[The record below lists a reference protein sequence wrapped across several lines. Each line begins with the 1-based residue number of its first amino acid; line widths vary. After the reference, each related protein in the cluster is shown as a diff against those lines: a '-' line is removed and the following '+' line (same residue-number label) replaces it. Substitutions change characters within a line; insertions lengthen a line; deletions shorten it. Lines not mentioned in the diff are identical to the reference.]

1 MEQTYQYSWIIP
13 FLPLPVP
20 MLIGAGLL
28 LFPSATK
35 SLRRMWAFQSVF
47 LLSIVMIFSIN
58 LFIQQINGSSIYQYV
73 WSWIINNDFS
83 LEFGYLIDPL
93 TSIMS
98 ILITTIGIMV
108 LIYSDNYMSYDQGYL
123 RFFAYMSFFST
134 SMLGLVTSS
143 NLIQIYIFWELVGMC
158 SYLLIGFWFTRPVSA
173 NACQKAFVTNR
184 VGDFGLLLGILGFY
198 WITGSFEFRDLFK
211 IFNNLISNNHNEVN
225 FLFVTFCA
233 VLLFSGAVAK
243 SAQFPLHVWLPDA
256 MEGPTPISA
265 LIHAATMV
273 AAGIFLVARLIPLF
287 IVIPHIMNFISLVG
301 VITILFGATFA
312 LAQKDIKRGLAYS
325 TMSQL
330 GYMMLALGM
339 GSYRSALFH
348 LITHA
353 YSKALLFLGS
363 GSVIHSM
370 ETLVGYSPNK
380 SQNMVYMGGLTK
392 HIPITKTAFLLG
404 TLSLCG
410 IPPLAC
416 FWSKDEILNDTWLY
430 SPIFAIIAWFTAGLT
445 AFYMFRIYLL
455 TFEGHL
461 NVHFQN
467 YSGKKNTPL
476 YSISLW
482 GKEDSKRINKNF
494 RLLTLLTMKNHDIF
508 SFFSKKTY
516 LILIDQNSRNITQ
529 PFITITHF
537 GNKKFFLYP
546 YESDNTMLFPILVLV
561 LFTLFVGSLG
571 IPFNQEGLYLDILS
585 KWLTPSINLLH
596 QNLNNSI
603 DWYEF
608 LKDAIFS
615 VSIALFG
622 IFIAFFLYKPV
633 YSSLQN
639 WDLINSFVKTGPKR
653 ILLDKI
659 INGIYDWSYNRGYI
673 DAFYARFLIGGIRGL
688 TKLTSFFDRRVIDG
702 ITNGV
707 GVLSFFVGE
716 GIKSAGSGRIS
727 SYLFLY
733 FFFVAILLLI
743 YINLLLFLFIS
754 FISIVFSFF
763 FLNVYDNPTVG
774 LHELRPT
781 GIPIR

>member
-1 MEQTYQYSWIIP
+1 MEQTYQYAWIIP
-13 FLPLPVP
+13 FVPLPVP
-20 MLIGAGLL
+20 MLIGVGLL
-28 LFPSATK
+28 LFPTATK
-35 SLRRMWAFQSVF
+35 NLRRMWAFPSIL
-47 LLSIVMIFSIN
+47 LLSIVMIFSMN
-58 LFIQQINGSSIYQYV
+58 LSIQQINSSCIYQYV
-73 WSWIINNDFS
+73 WSWTINNDFS

-98 ILITTIGIMV
+98 ILITTVGIMV
-108 LIYSDNYMSYDQGYL
+108 LIYSDNYMAHDQGYL

-158 SYLLIGFWFTRPVSA
+158 SYLLIGFWFTRPIAA

-198 WITGSFEFRDLFK
+198 WITGSFEFRDLFE
-211 IFNNLISNNHNEVN
+211 ILNNLIYNNKVN
-225 FLFVTFCA
+225 SSFVTLCA
-233 VLLFSGAVAK
+233 ALLFTGAVAK

-273 AAGIFLVARLIPLF
+273 AAGIFLVARLLPLF
-287 IVIPHIMNFISLVG
+287 IVIPYIMNLISFIG
-301 VITILFGATFA
+301 IITVLLGATLA

-363 GSVIHSM
+363 GSIIHSM
-370 ETLVGYSPNK
+370 ETIVGYSPDK
-380 SQNMVYMGGLTK
+380 SQNMVLMGGLTK
-392 HIPITKTAFLLG
+392 HVPITQISFLLG
-404 TLSLCG
+404 TISLCG

-416 FWSKDEILNDTWLY
+416 FWSKDEILNDSWLY
-430 SPIFAIIAWFTAGLT
+430 SPIFAIIAWTTAGLT

-467 YSGKKNTPL
+467 YSGKQNTPF

-482 GKEDSKRINKNF
+482 GKGGSKRINKNF
-494 RLLTLLTMKNHDIF
+494 RLLKMNNSQSS

-516 LILIDQNSRNITQ
+516 RSDKNVRNRVG
-529 PFITITHF
+529 PFITIVHF
-537 GNKKFFLYP
+537 ENKKDYSYP
-546 YESDNTMLFPILVLV
+546 YESDNTMLFPLLVLGI
-561 LFTLFVGSLG
+561 FTLFVGSLG
-571 IPFNQEGLYLDILS
+571 IPFNQELDILT

-596 QNLNNSI
+596 QKLNDSI
-603 DWYEF
+603 DSYEF
-608 LKDAIFS
+608 WKDAIFS
-615 VSIALFG
+615 VSIAYFG
-622 IFIAFFLYKPV
+622 IFIASFLYKPI
-633 YSSLQN
+633 YSSFKN
-639 WDLINSFVKTGPKR
+639 FDLINLFVKTGPKR
-653 ILLDKI
+653 SLWDKI
-659 INGIYDWSYNRGYI
+659 LNGLYNWSYNRAYI
-673 DAFYARFLIGGIRGL
+673 DAFYTTSLTGAVRGL
-688 TKLTSFFDRRVIDG
+688 TQLTHCFDRQVIDG

-707 GVLSFFVGE
+707 GVISFFVGE
-716 GIKSAGSGRIS
+716 GIKYVGGGRIS
-727 SYLFLY
+727 SYLFFYLSCVSIFLLGLY
-733 FFFVAILLLI
+733 FP
-743 YINLLLFLFIS
+743 
-754 FISIVFSFF
+754 VF
-763 FLNVYDNPTVG
+763 
-774 LHELRPT
+774 
-781 GIPIR
+781 

>member
-1 MEQTYQYSWIIP
+1 MEQTYQYAWIIP
-13 FLPLPVP
+13 FVPLSVP
-20 MLIGAGLL
+20 MLIGVGLL
-28 LFPSATK
+28 LFPTATK
-35 SLRRMWAFQSVF
+35 NLRRMWAFPSIL

-58 LFIQQINGSSIYQYV
+58 LSIQQINSSSIYQYV
-73 WSWIINNDFS
+73 WSWTINNDFS

-98 ILITTIGIMV
+98 MLITTVGIMV
-108 LIYSDNYMSYDQGYL
+108 LIYSDNYMAHDQGYL

-158 SYLLIGFWFTRPVSA
+158 SYLLIGFWFTRPLAA
-173 NACQKAFVTNR
+173 NACQKAFITNR

-198 WITGSFEFRDLFK
+198 WITGSFEFRDLFE
-211 IFNNLISNNHNEVN
+211 ILNNLIYNNEVN
-225 FLFVTFCA
+225 FLFVTLCA
-233 VLLFSGAVAK
+233 ALLFTGAVAK

-273 AAGIFLVARLIPLF
+273 AAGIFLVARLLPLF
-287 IVIPHIMNFISLVG
+287 IVIPYIMNLISFIG
-301 VITILFGATFA
+301 IITVLLGATLA

-363 GSVIHSM
+363 GSIIHSM
-370 ETLVGYSPNK
+370 ETIVGYSPDK
-380 SQNMVYMGGLTK
+380 SQNMVLMGGLTK
-392 HIPITKTAFLLG
+392 HVPITQISFLLG
-404 TLSLCG
+404 ILSLCG

-416 FWSKDEILNDTWLY
+416 FWSKDEILNDSWLY
-430 SPIFAIIAWFTAGLT
+430 SPIFAIIAWTTAGLT
-445 AFYMFRIYLL
+445 SFYMFRIYLL

-467 YSGKKNTPL
+467 YSGKENTPF

-482 GKEDSKRINKNF
+482 GKGGSKRINKNF
-494 RLLTLLTMKNHDIF
+494 RLVKMNNSISS

-516 LILIDQNSRNITQ
+516 RSDKNVRNRVG
-529 PFITITHF
+529 PFITIVHF
-537 GNKKFFLYP
+537 EKKKDYSYP
-546 YESDNTMLFPILVLV
+546 YESDNTMLFPLLVLGI
-561 LFTLFVGSLG
+561 FTLFVGSLG
-571 IPFNQEGLYLDILS
+571 IPFNQELDILT

-596 QNLNNSI
+596 QKLNDSI

-615 VSIALFG
+615 VSIAYFG
-622 IFIAFFLYKPV
+622 IFIASFLYKPI
-633 YSSLQN
+633 YSSFQN
-639 WDLINSFVKTGPKR
+639 FDLINLFVKTGPKR
-653 ILLDKI
+653 SLWDKI
-659 INGIYDWSYNRGYI
+659 INGLYNWSYNRAYI
-673 DAFYARFLIGGIRGL
+673 DAFYTTSLTGAVRGL
-688 TKLTSFFDRRVIDG
+688 AQFTHFFDRRVIDG

-707 GVLSFFVGE
+707 GIMSFFVGE
-716 GIKSAGSGRIS
+716 GIKYVGGGRIS
-727 SYLFLY
+727 SYLFFYLSCVSIFLLGLY
-733 FFFVAILLLI
+733 FP
-743 YINLLLFLFIS
+743 
-754 FISIVFSFF
+754 VF
-763 FLNVYDNPTVG
+763 
-774 LHELRPT
+774 
-781 GIPIR
+781 

>member
-1 MEQTYQYSWIIP
+1 MEQTYQYAWIIP
-13 FLPLPVP
+13 LIPLPVP
-20 MLIGAGLL
+20 ILLGVGLL
-28 LFPSATK
+28 FFPTATNN
-35 SLRRMWAFQSVF
+35 LRRMWAFSSIF

-58 LFIQQINGSSIYQYV
+58 LSIQQINSNSIYQYV
-73 WSWIINNDFS
+73 WSWTLNNDFS
-83 LEFGYLIDPL
+83 FEFGYLIDPL

-98 ILITTIGIMV
+98 MLITTVGIMV
-108 LIYSDNYMSYDQGYL
+108 LIYSDNYMTHDQGYL

-134 SMLGLVTSS
+134 SMLGLVISS

-158 SYLLIGFWFTRPVSA
+158 SYLLIGFWFTRPLAA

-198 WITGSFEFRDLFK
+198 WITGSFEFRDLFE
-211 IFNNLISNNHNEVN
+211 IFNNFIYNNEVN
-225 FLFVTFCA
+225 STFVTLCA
-233 VLLFSGAVAK
+233 ALLFAGAIAK

-273 AAGIFLVARLIPLF
+273 AAGIFLVARLLPLF
-287 IVIPHIMNFISLVG
+287 IVLPYIMNLISLIG
-301 VITILFGATFA
+301 IITVLLGATLA

-370 ETLVGYSPNK
+370 ETIVGYSPDK
-380 SQNMVYMGGLTK
+380 SQNMVLMGGLTK
-392 HIPITKTAFLLG
+392 HVPISKTSFLLG

-416 FWSKDEILNDTWLY
+416 FWSKDEILNDSWLY
-430 SPIFAIIAWFTAGLT
+430 SPIFAIIAWATAGLT

-467 YSGKKNTPL
+467 YTSIKRTPL

-482 GKEDSKRINKNF
+482 GKGCSKRINKNF
-494 RLLTLLTMKNHDIF
+494 RLVRMNNNENS
-508 SFFSKKTY
+508 SFLQKKT
-516 LILIDQNSRNITQ
+516 DRSDNNVRKRNKIGLNIVR
-529 PFITITHF
+529 FD
-537 GNKKFFLYP
+537 NKKKNSYSYP
-546 YESDNTMLFPILVLV
+546 YESDSTMLFPLLILV
-561 LFTLFVGSLG
+561 LFTLLVGSLG
-571 IPFNQEGLYLDILS
+571 IPFQHEGANFDILS
-585 KWLTPSINLLH
+585 KWLAPSINLLH
-596 QNLNNSI
+596 QETIDSI

-608 LKDAIFS
+608 WKDATFS
-615 VSIALFG
+615 VSIAFLG
-622 IFIAFFLYKPV
+622 IFLASFLYKPI
-633 YSSLQN
+633 YSSFTN
-639 WDLINSFVKTGPKR
+639 FYLINSFVKMGPKR
-653 ILLDKI
+653 TLWDKI
-659 INGIYDWSYNRGYI
+659 LNVVYDWSYNRAYI
-673 DAFYARFLIGGIRGL
+673 DIFYKISFNRLIRVL
-688 TKLTSFFDRRVIDG
+688 AQFSHLFDRWVIDG

-716 GIKSAGSGRIS
+716 GIKYLGGGRIS
-727 SYLFLY
+727 FYLFFY
-733 FFFVAILLLI
+733 FSCVSIFFILS
-743 YINLLLFLFIS
+743 NCLFFM
-754 FISIVFSFF
+754 
-763 FLNVYDNPTVG
+763 
-774 LHELRPT
+774 
-781 GIPIR
+781 

>member
-1 MEQTYQYSWIIP
+1 MEQTYQYAWIIP

-20 MLIGAGLL
+20 ILIGAGLL
-28 LFPSATK
+28 IFPSATK

-47 LLSIVMIFSIN
+47 LLSIVMLFSIN
-58 LFIQQINGSSIYQYV
+58 LSIQQINGSSIYQYV

-158 SYLLIGFWFTRPVSA
+158 SYLLIGFWFTRPVAA

-233 VLLFSGAVAK
+233 VLLFAGAVAK

-380 SQNMVYMGGLTK
+380 SQNMVFMGGLTK
-392 HIPITKTAFLLG
+392 HVPITKTAFLLG

-467 YSGKKNTPL
+467 YSGKKNTPF

-494 RLLTLLTMKNHDIF
+494 SLLTLLTMKNHEIF
-508 SFFSKKTY
+508 YFFSKKTY
-516 LILIDQNSRNITQ
+516 RIDQNARNITQ
-529 PFITITHF
+529 PFITITRF
-537 GNKKFFLYP
+537 GNKKVFSYP

-571 IPFNQEGLYLDILS
+571 IPFNHEGVYLDILS

-608 LKDAIFS
+608 FKDALFS
-615 VSIALFG
+615 VSIAIFG

-688 TKLTSFFDRRVIDG
+688 AKLTSFFDRRVIDG

-716 GIKSAGSGRIS
+716 GIKFIGGGRIS

-743 YINLLLFLFIS
+743 L
-754 FISIVFSFF
+754 
-763 FLNVYDNPTVG
+763 
-774 LHELRPT
+774 
-781 GIPIR
+781 

>member
-1 MEQTYQYSWIIP
+1 MEQTYQYAWIIP
-13 FLPLPVP
+13 FVPLPVP
-20 MLIGAGLL
+20 MLIGVGLL
-28 LFPSATK
+28 LFPTATK
-35 SLRRMWAFQSVF
+35 NLRRMWSFHSIL
-47 LLSIVMIFSIN
+47 LLSIVMIFSID
-58 LFIQQINGSSIYQYV
+58 LSIQQINSSSIYQYV
-73 WSWIINNDFS
+73 WSWIITNDFS

-98 ILITTIGIMV
+98 ILITTVGIMV
-108 LIYSDNYMSYDQGYL
+108 LIYSDNYMSHDQGYV

-143 NLIQIYIFWELVGMC
+143 NLIQIYIFWELVGIC
-158 SYLLIGFWFTRPVSA
+158 SYLLIGFWFTRPVAA

-198 WITGSFEFRDLFK
+198 WITGSFEFRDLFE
-211 IFNNLISNNHNEVN
+211 IFNNLIYNNEVN
-225 FLFVTFCA
+225 FLFVTLCG
-233 VLLFSGAVAK
+233 VLLFAGAVAK
-243 SAQFPLHVWLPDA
+243 SAQFPLHVWLADA

-273 AAGIFLVARLIPLF
+273 AAGIFLVARLFPLF
-287 IVIPHIMNFISLVG
+287 IVIPSLMNLISLVG
-301 VITILFGATFA
+301 IITVFLGATLA

-339 GSYRSALFH
+339 GSYQSALFH

-370 ETLVGYSPNK
+370 ETLVGYSPDK
-380 SQNMVYMGGLTK
+380 SQNMVLMGGLTK
-392 HIPITKTAFLLG
+392 HVPITKNAFLLG

-416 FWSKDEILNDTWLY
+416 FWSKDEILHDSWLY
-430 SPIFAIIAWFTAGLT
+430 SPLFAIIAWSTAGLT

-467 YSGKKNTPL
+467 YSGKKNTPF

-482 GKEDSKRINKNF
+482 GKGDSRGINTNF
-494 RLLTLLTMKNHDIF
+494 RLLSLLRMNNKNA
-508 SFFSKKTY
+508 SLKTKKTY
-516 LILIDQNSRNITQ
+516 RIDENVRNRTQ
-529 PFITITHF
+529 PVMTITHF
-537 GNKKFFLYP
+537 GNKKTYLYP
-546 YESDNTMLFPILVLV
+546 YESDNTMLFPLLLLV
-561 LFTLFVGSLG
+561 LFTLFVGFLG
-571 IPFNQEGLYLDILS
+571 IPFNQKGVDLDILS

-596 QNLNNSI
+596 ENSNNSTS
-603 DWYEF
+603 WYEF
-608 LKDAIFS
+608 VKDVGFS
-615 VSIALFG
+615 VSIAYLG
-622 IFIAFFLYKPV
+622 IFIASFLYKPL

-639 WDLINSFVKTGPKR
+639 LDLINSFVKTGPKR
-653 ILLDKI
+653 TLWDKI
-659 INGIYDWSYNRGYI
+659 INVIYSWSYNRGYI
-673 DAFYARFLIGGIRGL
+673 DAFYARSLTGGIRGL
-688 TKLTSFFDRRVIDG
+688 AELTHFFDRRVVDG

-707 GVLSFFVGE
+707 GVMSFFVGE
-716 GIKSAGSGRIS
+716 GIKSVGGGRIS

-733 FFFVAILLLI
+733 LSYVSI
-743 YINLLLFLFIS
+743 FLFIYS
-754 FISIVFSFF
+754 LLFF
-763 FLNVYDNPTVG
+763 
-774 LHELRPT
+774 ESLRK
-781 GIPIR
+781 IFYF

>member
-1 MEQTYQYSWIIP
+1 MEQTYQYAWIIP
-13 FLPLPVP
+13 FVPLPVP
-20 MLIGAGLL
+20 MLIGVGLL
-28 LFPSATK
+28 LFPTATK
-35 SLRRMWAFQSVF
+35 NLRRMWAFPSIL

-58 LFIQQINGSSIYQYV
+58 LSIQQINSSSIYQYV
-73 WSWIINNDFS
+73 WSWTINNDFS

-98 ILITTIGIMV
+98 MLITTVGIMV
-108 LIYSDNYMSYDQGYL
+108 LIYSDNYMAHDQGYL

-158 SYLLIGFWFTRPVSA
+158 SYLLIGFWFTRPIAA

-198 WITGSFEFRDLFK
+198 WITGSFEFRDLFE
-211 IFNNLISNNHNEVN
+211 ILNNLIYNNKVN
-225 FLFVTFCA
+225 SSFVTLCA
-233 VLLFSGAVAK
+233 ALLFTGAVAK

-273 AAGIFLVARLIPLF
+273 AAGIFLVARLLPLF
-287 IVIPHIMNFISLVG
+287 IVIPYIMNLISFIG
-301 VITILFGATFA
+301 IITVLLGATLA

-330 GYMMLALGM
+330 GYMMLALRM

-363 GSVIHSM
+363 GSIIHSM
-370 ETLVGYSPNK
+370 ETIVGYSPDK
-380 SQNMVYMGGLTK
+380 SQNMALMGGLRK
-392 HIPITKTAFLLG
+392 HVPITQISFLLG
-404 TLSLCG
+404 TISLCG

-416 FWSKDEILNDTWLY
+416 FWSKDEILNDSWLY
-430 SPIFAIIAWFTAGLT
+430 SPIFAIIAWSTAGLT

-467 YSGKKNTPL
+467 YSGKQNTPF

-482 GKEDSKRINKNF
+482 GKGGSKRINKNL
-494 RLLTLLTMKNHDIF
+494 RLLKMNNSKSS

-516 LILIDQNSRNITQ
+516 RSDKNVRNRVG
-529 PFITITHF
+529 PFITIVHF
-537 GNKKFFLYP
+537 ENKKDYSYP
-546 YESDNTMLFPILVLV
+546 YESDNTMLFPLLVLGI
-561 LFTLFVGSLG
+561 FTLFVGSLG
-571 IPFNQEGLYLDILS
+571 IPFNQELDILT

-596 QNLNNSI
+596 QKLNDSI

-615 VSIALFG
+615 VSIAYFG
-622 IFIAFFLYKPV
+622 IFIASFLYKPI
-633 YSSLQN
+633 YSSFKN
-639 WDLINSFVKTGPKR
+639 FDLINLFVKTGPKR
-653 ILLDKI
+653 SLWDKI
-659 INGIYDWSYNRGYI
+659 LNGLYNWSYNRAYI
-673 DAFYARFLIGGIRGL
+673 DAFYTTSLTGTIRGL
-688 TKLTSFFDRRVIDG
+688 AQLTHFFDRRVIDG

-707 GVLSFFVGE
+707 GVISFFVGE
-716 GIKSAGSGRIS
+716 GIKYVGGGRIS
-727 SYLFLY
+727 SYLFFYLSCVSIFLLGLY
-733 FFFVAILLLI
+733 FP
-743 YINLLLFLFIS
+743 
-754 FISIVFSFF
+754 VF
-763 FLNVYDNPTVG
+763 
-774 LHELRPT
+774 
-781 GIPIR
+781 

>member
-1 MEQTYQYSWIIP
+1 MEHTYQYAWIIP
-13 FLPLPVP
+13 FAPLPVP
-20 MLIGAGLL
+20 VLIGAGLL
-28 LFPSATK
+28 LFPRATK
-35 SLRRMWAFQSVF
+35 KLRRMWAFQSVL
-47 LLSIVMIFSIN
+47 LLSIAMILSIDMS
-58 LFIQQINGSSIYQYV
+58 IQQINSSSIHQYV

-98 ILITTIGIMV
+98 ILITTVGIMV
-108 LIYSDNYMSYDQGYL
+108 LIYSDNYMSHDQGYL

-143 NLIQIYIFWELVGMC
+143 NLIQIYIFWELVGMS
-158 SYLLIGFWFTRPVSA
+158 SYLLIGFWFTRPLAA

-198 WITGSFEFRDLFK
+198 WITGSFEFRDLFE
-211 IFNNLISNNHNEVN
+211 IFNNLIYNNEVN
-225 FLFVTFCA
+225 VLFVILCA
-233 VLLFSGAVAK
+233 VLLFAGAVAK

-273 AAGIFLVARLIPLF
+273 AAGIFLVARLLPIF
-287 IVIPHIMNFISLVG
+287 IVIPYIMNLISLIG
-301 VITILFGATFA
+301 IITVFLGATLA

-339 GSYRSALFH
+339 GSYRTALFH

-370 ETLVGYSPNK
+370 ETVVGYSPDK
-380 SQNMVYMGGLTK
+380 SQNMVLMGGLTK
-392 HIPITKTAFLLG
+392 YVPITKTSFLLG

-416 FWSKDEILNDTWLY
+416 FWSKDEILNDSWLY

-461 NVHFQN
+461 NVHFQD
-467 YSGKKNTPL
+467 YSGKKSTL
-476 YSISLW
+476 FYSISIW
-482 GKEDSKRINKNF
+482 GKAYSKTINKSV
-494 RLLTLLTMKNHDIF
+494 RLLTLLRMNSNEMT

-516 LILIDQNSRNITQ
+516 RIDENVRNIIR
-529 PFITITHF
+529 PFITINHF
-537 GNKKFFLYP
+537 GNKNTYSYP
-546 YESDNTMLFPILVLV
+546 YESDNTMLFPLLVLV
-561 LFTLFVGSLG
+561 LFTLFVGSIG
-571 IPFNQEGLYLDILS
+571 ISFNHERMALDILT
-585 KWLTPSINLLH
+585 KWLIPSINLLH
-596 QNLNNSI
+596 QNSNNSL

-615 VSIALFG
+615 VSIAYFG
-622 IFIAFFLYKPV
+622 IFIALFLYKPV

-639 WDLINSFVKTGPKR
+639 VDLINLFFKSKVGSNR
-653 ILLDKI
+653 ILWDKI
-659 INGIYDWSYNRGYI
+659 INVIYDWSYNRGYI
-673 DAFYARFLIGGIRGL
+673 DAFYTTSLTGGIRGL
-688 TKLTSFFDRRVIDG
+688 AELTHFFDRRVIDG

-707 GVLSFFVGE
+707 GVMSFFVGE
-716 GIKSAGSGRIS
+716 GIKYVGGGRIS

-733 FFFVAILLLI
+733 LSYVSIFLLI
-743 YINLLLFLFIS
+743 YY
-754 FISIVFSFF
+754 FF
-763 FLNVYDNPTVG
+763 YITF
-774 LHELRPT
+774 
-781 GIPIR
+781 

>member
-1 MEQTYQYSWIIP
+1 MEQTYQYAWIIP

-20 MLIGAGLL
+20 MLIGVGLL

-35 SLRRMWAFQSVF
+35 SLRRMWAFQSVL
-47 LLSIVMIFSIN
+47 LLSIVMTFSIN
-58 LFIQQINGSSIYQYV
+58 LSIQQINGSYIYQYV

-108 LIYSDNYMSYDQGYL
+108 LVYSDNYMSYDQGYL

-158 SYLLIGFWFTRPVSA
+158 SYLLIGFWFTRPVAA

-211 IFNNLISNNHNEVN
+211 IFNNFISNNHNEVN
-225 FLFVTFCA
+225 FLFVTLCA
-233 VLLFSGAVAK
+233 VLLFAGAVAK

-301 VITILFGATFA
+301 IITILFGSTFA

-380 SQNMVYMGGLTK
+380 SQNMVFMGGLTK
-392 HIPITKTAFLLG
+392 HVPITKISFLLG

-416 FWSKDEILNDTWLY
+416 FWSKDAILNDTWLY
-430 SPIFAIIAWFTAGLT
+430 SPTFAIIPWFTAGLT

-467 YSGKKNTPL
+467 FSGKKNTPF

-482 GKEDSKRINKNF
+482 GKEGSKRINKNF
-494 RLLTLLTMKNHDIF
+494 RLLALLTMNNYEIS
-508 SFFSKKTY
+508 SFFSKNTY
-516 LILIDQNSRNITQ
+516 RLDQNPRNITQ
-529 PFITITHF
+529 PFLTITRF
-537 GNKKFFLYP
+537 GNNKFFAYP
-546 YESDNTMLFPILVLV
+546 YESDNTMLFPILLLV
-561 LFTLFVGSLG
+561 LFTLFVGSIG

-596 QNLNNSI
+596 KNLNNSI

-608 LKDAIFS
+608 FENALFS

-622 IFIAFFLYKPV
+622 IFIASFLYKPV

-639 WDLINSFVKTGPKR
+639 WDLINSFVKTGSKR
-653 ILLDKI
+653 VILDKT

-673 DAFYARFLIGGIRGL
+673 DAFYAIFFTGGIRGL
-688 TKLTSFFDRRVIDG
+688 YKLTYFFDRRVIDG

-716 GIKSAGSGRIS
+716 GIKSVSGGRIS

-733 FFFVAILLLI
+733 LFFVSIFLVIYYFLDLYLI
-743 YINLLLFLFIS
+743 I
-754 FISIVFSFF
+754 
-763 FLNVYDNPTVG
+763 
-774 LHELRPT
+774 
-781 GIPIR
+781 

>member
-1 MEQTYQYSWIIP
+1 MEHTYQYAWIIP
-13 FLPLPVP
+13 FVPLPVP
-20 MLIGAGLL
+20 VLIGVGLL
-28 LFPSATK
+28 LFPRATK
-35 SLRRMWAFQSVF
+35 NLRRIWAFQSVL
-47 LLSIVMIFSIN
+47 LLSIAMILSID
-58 LFIQQINGSSIYQYV
+58 LSIQQINNSSIYQYV

-93 TSIMS
+93 TSIML
-98 ILITTIGIMV
+98 ILITTVGIMV
-108 LIYSDNYMSYDQGYL
+108 LIYSDSYMSHDQGYL

-134 SMLGLVTSS
+134 SMLGLVISS

-158 SYLLIGFWFTRPVSA
+158 SYLLIGFWFTRPVAA

-198 WITGSFEFRDLFK
+198 WITGSFEFRDLFE
-211 IFNNLISNNHNEVN
+211 IFNNLIHNNEVN
-225 FLFVTFCA
+225 LLFVILCA
-233 VLLFSGAVAK
+233 ILLFSGAVAK

-273 AAGIFLVARLIPLF
+273 AAGIFLVARLLPLF
-287 IVIPHIMNFISLVG
+287 IVIPYIMNLISLISI
-301 VITILFGATFA
+301 ITVFLGATLA

-339 GSYRSALFH
+339 GSYRTALFH

-370 ETLVGYSPNK
+370 ETVVGYSPDKN
-380 SQNMVYMGGLTK
+380 QNMVLMGGLTK
-392 HIPITKTAFLLG
+392 HVPITKTSFLLG

-416 FWSKDEILNDTWLY
+416 FWSKDEILNDSWLY
-430 SPIFAIIAWFTAGLT
+430 SPIFAIIAWSTAGLT

-467 YSGKKNTPL
+467 YSNKKSIQFYL
-476 YSISLW
+476 ISLW
-482 GKEDSKRINKNF
+482 GKGGSKTINKSVRLLNLLRINSNES
-494 RLLTLLTMKNHDIF
+494 T
-508 SFFSKKTY
+508 SFFSKKT
-516 LILIDQNSRNITQ
+516 DENVRKMTR

-537 GNKKFFLYP
+537 GNKNTYSYP
-546 YESDNTMLFPILVLV
+546 YESDNTMLFPLLLLV
-561 LFTLFVGSLG
+561 LFTLFVGSVG
-571 IPFNQEGLYLDILS
+571 IPFNQEGMDLDILS

-596 QNLNNSI
+596 QNSKNSL
-603 DWYEF
+603 DWDEF

-615 VSIALFG
+615 VSIVYSG

-639 WDLINSFVKTGPKR
+639 LDLINSFIFFKKGSKR
-653 ILLDKI
+653 ILWDKI
-659 INGIYDWSYNRGYI
+659 INAIYDWSYNRGYI
-673 DAFYARFLIGGIRGL
+673 DTFYATFLTGGIRGL
-688 TKLTSFFDRRVIDG
+688 AELTQFFDRHIIDG

-707 GVLSFFVGE
+707 GVMSFFVGE
-716 GIKSAGSGRIS
+716 GIKYVGGGRIS

-733 FFFVAILLLI
+733 LSYVSIFLLI
-743 YINLLLFLFIS
+743 YYFVFI
-754 FISIVFSFF
+754 FKYF
-763 FLNVYDNPTVG
+763 
-774 LHELRPT
+774 
-781 GIPIR
+781 

>member
-1 MEQTYQYSWIIP
+1 MEHTYQYAWIIP
-13 FLPLPVP
+13 FVPLPVP
-20 MLIGAGLL
+20 MLIGVGLL
-28 LFPSATK
+28 LFPTATK
-35 SLRRMWAFQSVF
+35 NLRRVWAFHSVL
-47 LLSIVMIFSIN
+47 LLSIVMIFSID
-58 LFIQQINGSSIYQYV
+58 LSIQQINSSSIYQYV
-73 WSWIINNDFS
+73 WSWVINNDFS
-83 LEFGYLIDPL
+83 LELGYLIDPL
-93 TSIMS
+93 TSIML
-98 ILITTIGIMV
+98 ILITTVGIMV
-108 LIYSDNYMSYDQGYL
+108 LIYSDNYMSHDQGYL

-158 SYLLIGFWFTRPVSA
+158 SYLLIGFWFTRPAAA

-198 WITGSFEFRDLFK
+198 WITGSFEFRDLFE
-211 IFNNLISNNHNEVN
+211 ILTNLIYQNEVN
-225 FLFVTFCA
+225 FLFLTICA
-233 VLLFSGAVAK
+233 VLLFVGAVAK

-273 AAGIFLVARLIPLF
+273 AAGIFLVARLLPLF
-287 IVIPHIMNFISLVG
+287 IVIPYIINLISLIG
-301 VITILFGATFA
+301 IITVLLGATFA
-312 LAQKDIKRGLAYS
+312 LAQKDIKRSLAYS

-339 GSYRSALFH
+339 GSYRTALFH

-370 ETLVGYSPNK
+370 ETVVGYSPDK
-380 SQNMVYMGGLTK
+380 SQNMVLMGGLRK
-392 HIPITKTAFLLG
+392 HVPITKTAFLVG

-416 FWSKDEILNDTWLY
+416 FWSKDEILNDSWLY
-430 SPIFAIIAWFTAGLT
+430 SPIFAIIACSTAGLT

-467 YSGKKNTPL
+467 YKGKKNSPF

-482 GKEDSKRINKNF
+482 GKGGSKTIKKNF
-494 RLLTLLTMKNHDIF
+494 CLVTLLTTNNQSASVF
-508 SFFSKKTY
+508 SDKTY
-516 LILIDQNSRNITQ
+516 RIHENLRKMTR
-529 PFITITHF
+529 PFITNF
-537 GNKKFFLYP
+537 CNKNTYSYP
-546 YESDNTMLFPILVLV
+546 YESDNTMLFPLLVLV
-561 LFTLFVGSLG
+561 LFTFVVGVIG
-571 IPFNQEGLYLDILS
+571 IPFDQEGMGLDILS

-596 QNLNNSI
+596 QDSTNSMN
-603 DWYEF
+603 WYEF
-608 LKDAIFS
+608 GKDAIFS
-615 VSIALFG
+615 VSIACFG
-622 IFIAFFLYKPV
+622 IFIASFLYKPL

-639 WDLINSFVKTGPKR
+639 LDLINSFVKTGTNR

-659 INGIYDWSYNRGYI
+659 LNGIYDWSYNRGYI
-673 DAFYARFLIGGIRGL
+673 DAFYATYLTGGIRGL
-688 TKLTSFFDRRVIDG
+688 AELTHFFDRRVIDG

-707 GVLSFFVGE
+707 GVMSFFVGE
-716 GIKSAGSGRIS
+716 GIRYIGSGRVS

-733 FFFVAILLLI
+733 LSYVSIFLLI
-743 YINLLLFLFIS
+743 YS
-754 FISIVFSFF
+754 
-763 FLNVYDNPTVG
+763 FLNFQVF
-774 LHELRPT
+774 
-781 GIPIR
+781 

>member
-1 MEQTYQYSWIIP
+1 MEQTYQYAWIIP
-13 FLPLPVP
+13 FFPLPVP
-20 MLIGAGLL
+20 MLIGVGLL
-28 LFPSATK
+28 LYPSATK
-35 SLRRMWAFQSVF
+35 SLRRMWAFQSVL
-47 LLSIVMIFSIN
+47 LLSIVMTFSIN
-58 LFIQQINGSSIYQYV
+58 LSIQQIYGSSIYQYV
-73 WSWIINNDFS
+73 WSWTINNDFS

-108 LIYSDNYMSYDQGYL
+108 LVYSDNYMSYDQGYL

-158 SYLLIGFWFTRPVSA
+158 SYLLIGFWFTRPVAA

-211 IFNNLISNNHNEVN
+211 IFNNLISNNNNEVN
-225 FLFVTFCA
+225 FLFVTLCA
-233 VLLFSGAVAK
+233 GLLFAGAVAK

-287 IVIPHIMNFISLVG
+287 IVIPHIMNLISLVG
-301 VITILFGATFA
+301 IITILFGATFA

-380 SQNMVYMGGLTK
+380 SQNMVFMGGLTK
-392 HIPITKTAFLLG
+392 HVPITKKAFLVG

-430 SPIFAIIAWFTAGLT
+430 SPIFAIIPWFTAGLT

-467 YSGKKNTPL
+467 YSGKKNTPF

-482 GKEDSKRINKNF
+482 GKESSKRINKNF
-494 RLLTLLTMKNHDIF
+494 RLLALLAMNNHEIA

-516 LILIDQNSRNITQ
+516 RIDQNARNSTQ
-529 PFITITHF
+529 PFLTITHF
-537 GNKKFFLYP
+537 ENNKVFSYP

-561 LFTLFVGSLG
+561 LFTLFVGFIG
-571 IPFNQEGLYLDILS
+571 IPFNQDGVYLDILS
-585 KWLTPSINLLH
+585 KWLTPYINLLH
-596 QNLNNSI
+596 QNLTNSTAT

-608 LKDAIFS
+608 FENALFS

-622 IFIAFFLYKPV
+622 IFIASFFYKPV

-639 WDLINSFVKTGPKR
+639 WDFINSFVKTGSKR
-653 ILLDKI
+653 VLLDKT

-673 DAFYARFLIGGIRGL
+673 DAFYARFFTGGIRGL
-688 TKLTSFFDRRVIDG
+688 SKFTSFFDRRIIDG

-707 GVLSFFVGE
+707 GVFSFFVGE
-716 GIKSAGSGRIS
+716 GIKFVSGGRIS
-727 SYLFLY
+727 SYLF
-733 FFFVAILLLI
+733 FFLFFLSILLVI
-743 YINLLLFLFIS
+743 YYFLF
-754 FISIVFSFF
+754 
-763 FLNVYDNPTVG
+763 
-774 LHELRPT
+774 
-781 GIPIR
+781 

>member
-1 MEQTYQYSWIIP
+1 MEQTYQYAWIIP

-20 MLIGAGLL
+20 MLIGLGLL
-28 LFPSATK
+28 LFPTATK
-35 SLRRMWAFQSVF
+35 NLRRMWAFQSVL
-47 LLSIVMIFSIN
+47 LLSIVMIFSTN
-58 LFIQQINGSSIYQYV
+58 LSIQQINSSFIYQHV

-93 TSIMS
+93 TTIMS
-98 ILITTIGIMV
+98 ILITTVGIMV
-108 LIYSDNYMSYDQGYL
+108 LVYSDNYMSHDQGYL
-123 RFFAYMSFFST
+123 RFFAYMSFFSS

-143 NLIQIYIFWELVGMC
+143 NLIQIYIFWELVGIC
-158 SYLLIGFWFTRPVSA
+158 SYLLIGFWFTRPLAA

-198 WITGSFEFRDLFK
+198 WVTGSFEFRDLFE
-211 IFNNLISNNHNEVN
+211 IFNNLIYNNEVH
-225 FLFVTFCA
+225 FIFVTLCA
-233 VLLFSGAVAK
+233 VLLFAGAVAK
-243 SAQFPLHVWLPDA
+243 SAQFPLHIWLPDA

-273 AAGIFLVARLIPLF
+273 AAGIFLVARLLPLF
-287 IVIPHIMNFISLVG
+287 ILIPHIMNLISLIG
-301 VITILFGATFA
+301 ILTVLLGATLA

-363 GSVIHSM
+363 GSIIHSM
-370 ETLVGYSPNK
+370 ETIVGYSPNK
-380 SQNMVYMGGLTK
+380 SQNMVLMGGLTK
-392 HIPITKTAFLLG
+392 HVPITKTAFLLG

-416 FWSKDEILNDTWLY
+416 FWSKDEILNDSWLY
-430 SPIFAIIAWFTAGLT
+430 SPIFAIIAWSTAGLT

-461 NVHFQN
+461 NANFQN
-467 YSGKKNTPL
+467 YSGKKNTPF

-482 GKEDSKRINKNF
+482 GKEGSKRINKNF
-494 RLLTLLTMKNHDIF
+494 CLLTLFTMNNNESA

-516 LILIDQNSRNITQ
+516 RLNENVRNMTQ
-529 PFITITHF
+529 PFITITYF
-537 GNKKFFLYP
+537 GNKKSFLYP
-546 YESDNTMLFPILVLV
+546 YESDNTMLFSIVVLV
-561 LFTLFVGSLG
+561 LFTLFVGFLG
-571 IPFNQEGLYLDILS
+571 IPFNQEGVNLDILS
-585 KWLTPSINLLH
+585 KWLTPYINPLH
-596 QNLNNSI
+596 PNLNNSM

-608 LKDAIFS
+608 SKDAVFS
-615 VSIALFG
+615 VSIAYFG
-622 IFIAFFLYKPV
+622 IIIASFLYKPV

-639 WDLINSFVKTGPKR
+639 LDLMNLFVKTSPKR
-653 ILLDKI
+653 ILSDKI
-659 INGIYDWSYNRGYI
+659 INGLYVWSYNRGYI
-673 DAFYARFLIGGIRGL
+673 DAFYATSLTGGIRGL
-688 TKLTSFFDRRVIDG
+688 AEFTHFFDRRVIDG

-707 GVLSFFVGE
+707 GIMSFFVGE
-716 GIKSAGSGRIS
+716 GIKSVGGGRIS

-733 FFFVAILLLI
+733 LSYVSIFILIYYLLL
-743 YINLLLFLFIS
+743 LE
-754 FISIVFSFF
+754 SIRKIFDF
-763 FLNVYDNPTVG
+763 
-774 LHELRPT
+774 
-781 GIPIR
+781 

>member
-1 MEQTYQYSWIIP
+1 MEQTYQYAWIIP

-47 LLSIVMIFSIN
+47 LLSIVMLFSIN
-58 LFIQQINGSSIYQYV
+58 LSIQQINGSSIYQYV

-158 SYLLIGFWFTRPVSA
+158 SYLLIGFWFTRPVAA

-233 VLLFSGAVAK
+233 VLLFAGAVAK

-287 IVIPHIMNFISLVG
+287 IVIPHIMNFISLIG

-380 SQNMVYMGGLTK
+380 SQNMVFMGGLTK
-392 HIPITKTAFLLG
+392 HVPITKTAFLLG

-416 FWSKDEILNDTWLY
+416 FWSKDEIINDTWLY

-467 YSGKKNTPL
+467 YSGKKNTPF

-482 GKEDSKRINKNF
+482 GKEDSKKINKNF
-494 RLLTLLTMKNHDIF
+494 SLLTLLTMKNHNIF

-516 LILIDQNSRNITQ
+516 RIDQNARNITQ
-529 PFITITHF
+529 PFITITSF
-537 GNKKFFLYP
+537 GNKKFFSYP

-571 IPFNQEGLYLDILS
+571 IPFNHEGVYLDILS

-603 DWYEF
+603 DWYES
-608 LKDAIFS
+608 LKDALFS
-615 VSIALFG
+615 VSIAIFG

-688 TKLTSFFDRRVIDG
+688 AKLTSFFDRRVIDG

-716 GIKSAGSGRIS
+716 GIKSIGGGRIS
-727 SYLFLY
+727 SYLFVY
-733 FFFVAILLLI
+733 FFFVAILFLLKLI
-743 YINLLLFLFIS
+743 YINLLQF
-754 FISIVFSFF
+754 
-763 FLNVYDNPTVG
+763 
-774 LHELRPT
+774 
-781 GIPIR
+781 

>member
-1 MEQTYQYSWIIP
+1 MEHTYQYAWIIP
-13 FLPLPVP
+13 FVPLPVP
-20 MLIGAGLL
+20 VLIGVGLL
-28 LFPSATK
+28 LFPRATK
-35 SLRRMWAFQSVF
+35 NLRRLWAFQSVL
-47 LLSIVMIFSIN
+47 LLSISMVLSID
-58 LFIQQINGSSIYQYV
+58 LSIQQINSNSIYQYV

-93 TSIMS
+93 TSIML
-98 ILITTIGIMV
+98 ILITTVGIMV
-108 LIYSDNYMSYDQGYL
+108 LIYSDNYMSHDQGYL

-158 SYLLIGFWFTRPVSA
+158 SYLLIGFWFTRPVAA

-198 WITGSFEFRDLFK
+198 WITGSFEFRDLFE
-211 IFNNLISNNHNEVN
+211 IFNNLIYNNEINV
-225 FLFVTFCA
+225 LFVILCA
-233 VLLFSGAVAK
+233 ILLFAGAVAK

-273 AAGIFLVARLIPLF
+273 AAGIFLVARLLPLF
-287 IVIPHIMNFISLVG
+287 IVIPYIMNLISLIG
-301 VITILFGATFA
+301 IITVFLGATLA

-339 GSYRSALFH
+339 GSYRTALFH

-370 ETLVGYSPNK
+370 ETVVGYSPDK
-380 SQNMVYMGGLTK
+380 SQNMVLMGGLTK
-392 HIPITKTAFLLG
+392 HVPITKISFLLG

-416 FWSKDEILNDTWLY
+416 FWSKDEILNDSWLY
-430 SPIFAIIAWFTAGLT
+430 SPIFAIIAWSTAGLT
-445 AFYMFRIYLL
+445 AFYMFRIYFL

-467 YSGKKNTPL
+467 YSGKKSTPFYL
-476 YSISLW
+476 ISLW
-482 GKEDSKRINKNF
+482 GKGGSKTINKSV
-494 RLLTLLTMKNHDIF
+494 RLLNLLRMNSNEST

-516 LILIDQNSRNITQ
+516 RIDENVRKMTQ
-529 PFITITHF
+529 PLFTITHF
-537 GNKKFFLYP
+537 GNKNTYSYP
-546 YESDNTMLFPILVLV
+546 YESDNTMLFPLLVLV
-561 LFTLFVGSLG
+561 LFTLFVGYIG
-571 IPFNQEGLYLDILS
+571 IPFNQEGMDLDILS

-596 QNLNNSI
+596 QNSKNSL

-615 VSIALFG
+615 VSIAYFG
-622 IFIAFFLYKPV
+622 IFIALFLYKPI

-639 WDLINSFVKTGPKR
+639 LDLINSFVKIGSKR
-653 ILLDKI
+653 IICDKI
-659 INGIYDWSYNRGYI
+659 INVIYDWSYNRGYI
-673 DAFYARFLIGGIRGL
+673 DAFYATSLTGGIRGL
-688 TKLTSFFDRRVIDG
+688 AELTHFFDRQVIDG

-707 GVLSFFVGE
+707 GVVSFFVGE
-716 GIKSAGSGRIS
+716 GIKYIGGGRIS

-733 FFFVAILLLI
+733 LSYVSIFLLI
-743 YINLLLFLFIS
+743 YYSLSRALILFMNSLFRLLLFCLL
-754 FISIVFSFF
+754 VE
-763 FLNVYDNPTVG
+763 TQ
-774 LHELRPT
+774 
-781 GIPIR
+781 